1 MINFIQPDSTGPLRL
16 DDLNELPPVEETAIR
31 EYRAVTGDGK
41 VVILTKREAKKFL
54 MVGHDVTIIDHR
66 QNCNCL
72 YCRMMRDPIA
82 AIKKICEATG
92 IKYPKGENE
101 EKK

>member
-1 MINFIQPDSTGPLRL
+1 MINFVQPDSTGPLRL
-16 DDLNELPPVEETAIR
+16 NDLDELPPIIEPAIR

-54 MVGHDVTIIDHR
+54 MAGHDVTIIDHR
-66 QNCNCL
+66 PACNCL

-82 AIKKICEATG
+82 AMKKVFETTG
-92 IKYPKGENE
+92 VKYPKGENDGT
-101 EKK
+101 